1 MLKQNNKIKI
11 YLGVLLLGI
20 IWGSTWL
27 AIKFGLD
34 EAPPFFAAALRFI
47 LAFLIL
53 FIWQKIKGYKFPR
66 SLKYWKNTILIAVLM
81 FIIPYAMVYWG
92 EQHISSGLSA
102 VLFSFQSL
110 FVVIFAHFI
119 SKNEKAGII
128 KISGL
133 FIGLIGLFL
142 IYKSQINWDI
152 IRGFAGM
159 SALLF
164 AAASAALGLVLLSK
178 QKRKIEPVPEVMT
191 HLGITAVTFILITLI
206 FEKPPENIFTPK
218 LWISIIYLAVPGTAF
233 GFIVYYW
240 IAKHSTAFVTSFSIF
255 ISPVFAVFL
264 GWLILNE
271 DINSLGIIGVFLV
284 LISIFVTQFKK
295 KKPVNSSE
303 KKFTKIKNY
312 KIFNRYKKSV

>member
-1 MLKQNNKIKI
+1 MPKQIQKIKI
-11 YLGVLLLGI
+11 YIGVLTLGI

-34 EAPPFFAAALRFI
+34 DAPPFFAAALRFI

-53 FIWQKIKGYKFPR
+53 FVWQKIKGYKFPR
-66 SLKYWKNTILIAVLM
+66 GIKYWSNTTFIALLM
-81 FIIPYAMVYWG
+81 FIIPYTAVYWS
-92 EQHISSGLSA
+92 EQYIPSGLSA
-102 VLFSFQSL
+102 VVLSFQSL

-119 SKNEKAGII
+119 SKNEKAGIL
-128 KISGL
+128 KIVGL

-142 IYKSQINWDI
+142 IYKSQINWDK

-159 SALLF
+159 SVLF
-164 AAASAALGLVLLSK
+164 LAAASAALGLVLLSK

-191 HLGITAVTFILITLI
+191 HLGITAVAFILMTLF
-206 FEKPPENIFTPK
+206 FEKPSVNIFTEK

-240 IAKHSTAFVTSFSIF
+240 IAKHATAFVTSFSIF

-264 GWLILNE
+264 GWLVLNE
-271 DINSLGIIGVFLV
+271 NINLLGIIGVLLV
-284 LISIFVTQFKK
+284 LISIFVSQFKK
-295 KKPVNSSE
+295 KIHLNSS
-303 KKFTKIKNY
+303 KKKYTKIKNY
-312 KIFNRYKKSV
+312 KIFNQYKKSV